1 MEWQEG
7 ELDANGVRIH
17 YYRRGVGRALVL
29 AHGMTDNGKCWS
41 RLATV
46 LEDRFDIVAYDA
58 RYHGLSEAP
67 AAGGFGGG
75 EDLVAVVTALGLE
88 KPALLGHSMGAAT
101 VAQAAGLRPEL
112 FSCVILEDPPW
123 RDDWSAIRQQPQ
135 TPAPDWRALSI
146 EQIVAAGR
154 AQSPLWHPDEFP
166 AWAESKRQF
175 RGPADW
181 RARAIPGIVD
191 WRETVAAI
199 GVPALLLRGGSSE
212 RGAIVSA
219 EIAAEAQR
227 LNSRVQTA
235 CFAQAGHNVRREAF
249 APYAAAVSSFLAR
262 Y

>member
-1 MEWQEG
+1 MLTDPALTDLRTLFGDRMSVSPASLAEHAQSESLVTAG
-7 ELDANGVRIH
+7 LPDAVVFPHQADEVAAAIATLVR
-17 YYRRGVGRALVL
+17 V
-29 AHGMTDNGKCWS
+29 D
-41 RLATV
+41 
-46 LEDRFDIVAYDA
+46 
-58 RYHGLSEAP
+58 
-67 AAGGFGGG
+67 GG

-101 VAQAAGLRPEL
+101 VAHAAGLRPEL

-135 TPAPDWRALSI
+135 TPAPDWQALSI
-146 EQIVAAGR
+146 EQIGAAGR

-249 APYAAAVSSFLAR
+249 APYVAAVSSFLAR

>member
-1 MEWQEG
+1 M
-7 ELDANGVRIH
+7 
-17 YYRRGVGRALVL
+17 
-29 AHGMTDNGKCWS
+29 
-41 RLATV
+41 
-46 LEDRFDIVAYDA
+46 
-58 RYHGLSEAP
+58 
-67 AAGGFGGG
+67 
-75 EDLVAVVTALGLE
+75 
-88 KPALLGHSMGAAT
+88 
-101 VAQAAGLRPEL
+101 
-112 FSCVILEDPPW
+112 
-123 RDDWSAIRQQPQ
+123 
-135 TPAPDWRALSI
+135 SI
-146 EQIVAAGR
+146 EIPADLQPFVREQISLGCFQSEQQLVTEALQLLKAERDESLEGIRKGLADVAAGR
-154 AQSPLWHPDEFP
+154 VQSPLWHPDEFP

-249 APYAAAVSSFLAR
+249 APYVAAVSSFLAR